1 MSEYG
6 KLLEDLKK
14 KDHEAAIIQQRIKD
28 KILSLADGFEEDLV
42 GMSVSKLQA
51 LLEAKQDEYS
61 ALQEKAHSI
70 EAKARASLEKLSEEI
85 DDAKDLL

>member
-1 MSEYG
+1 M
-6 KLLEDLKK
+6 
-14 KDHEAAIIQQRIKD
+14 
-28 KILSLADGFEEDLV
+28 V